1 MSGGPAIDE
10 ASVTRGYPHRYTD
23 FMEQLQ
29 IGHLNAVAAASGV
42 ILGQFTIDDGVD
54 VIAKHWSERHTTPP
68 DKTARLE
75 IQLKATSAFVGDDRD
90 FVSVQMRRDRWEY
103 FRAQNVT
110 LGKIIVIMSMPA
122 AQERWTSANPDYFSI
137 RHCAYWVNA
146 TTLPDSS
153 ADKPTVVAPKQ
164 QVFDDVA
171 LCRMMERIG
180 RGEAP

>member
-1 MSGGPAIDE
+1 MSGGPAVDE
-10 ASVTRGYPHRYTD
+10 APITRGYPHRYTD

-42 ILGQFTIDDGVD
+42 ILGQFAIDDGVD
-54 VIAKHWSERHTTPP
+54 VIARHWSKTHTAPP

-75 IQLKATSAFVGDDRD
+75 IQLKATSASIHDDRD
-90 FVSVQMRRDRWEY
+90 FISVQMRRDRWDY
-103 FRAQNVT
+103 FRAQDVT
-110 LGKIIVIMSMPA
+110 LAKIVVIMSMPE
-122 AQERWTSANPDYFSI
+122 AQESWTLAHPDYFTI

-146 TTLPDSS
+146 ATLPDSH
-153 ADKPTVVAPKQ
+153 AEKPTVSAPKR